1 MVLWSTYQTS
11 EFTFTL
17 PDTAAARADT
27 DTNYA
32 GRLASALA
40 PGDEI
45 CTTCDA
51 GTADLEPMTDE
62 PPPEDTQP

>member
-1 MVLWSTYQTS
+1 MILWHTYQTS

-17 PDTAAARADT
+17 PDQAAARADS
-27 DTNYA
+27 DANYA
-32 GRLASALA
+32 GRLAGGLA

-51 GTADLEPMTDE
+51 GIGDLEAMTDK
-62 PPPEDTQP
+62 PPSEDT